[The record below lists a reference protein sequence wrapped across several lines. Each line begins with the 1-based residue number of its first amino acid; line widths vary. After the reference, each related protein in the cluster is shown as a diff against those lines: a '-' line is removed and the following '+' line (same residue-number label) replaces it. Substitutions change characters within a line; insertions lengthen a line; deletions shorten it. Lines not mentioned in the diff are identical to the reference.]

1 MKGNILYVGII
12 FLPKT
17 NLHKHL
23 ILTSNT
29 ISGLQLVK
37 VDEVP
42 QKYEII

>member
-1 MKGNILYVGII
+1 MKENIPYIGII
-12 FLPKT
+12 FLNK
-17 NLHKHL
+17 NYRRIV

-42 QKYEII
+42 PKYEIN